1 MVGHVQN
8 HKKPEQIS
16 SANCRPR
23 PANHFPVSTGAFA
36 CSQSFTNHST
46 KTADQDTAM
55 NYVVPIIA
63 LIAFIISLK
72 AWHVQNIVL
81 KEVRKHI
88 AESNGEGR

>member
-1 MVGHVQN
+1 
-8 HKKPEQIS
+8 
-16 SANCRPR
+16 
-23 PANHFPVSTGAFA
+23 
-36 CSQSFTNHST
+36 
-46 KTADQDTAM
+46 M